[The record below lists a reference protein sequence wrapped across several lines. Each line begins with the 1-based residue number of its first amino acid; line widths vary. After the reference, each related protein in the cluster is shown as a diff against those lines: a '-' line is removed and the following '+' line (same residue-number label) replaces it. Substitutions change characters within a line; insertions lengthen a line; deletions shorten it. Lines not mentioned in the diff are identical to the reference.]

1 LNLNLQGSWI
11 IVRKILNITF
21 HESKRRWNKLVSPE
35 AASYSIPRAQKLS
48 YDHLNMKQPFGVH
61 KNVNQ

>member
-1 LNLNLQGSWI
+1 MNQ
-11 IVRKILNITF
+11 
-21 HESKRRWNKLVSPE
+21 RRWNKLVSPE